1 MKAYKSSNRSS
12 AFDKLSRESLRREW
26 GILKFAWQMAERY
39 HLSLLLMMLLE
50 ILIGVFPAAAIYIF
64 QDAVSGAGHD
74 ILSLVTRENFL
85 LVILFLFIFLL
96 LQKGVSVITTFAIID
111 VEYNIRMKYLS
122 KILAFSIDDISRNLD
137 NRSAF
142 SMTRETSMTSGLIPM
157 IYRSFLQAPVAIV
170 SALVLLIIISPRML
184 ALVTAMMV
192 VIVGI
197 SLLMRSRLKQFHREQ
212 NDATSSLLQYFNEW
226 LSGHRIF
233 HVYGAEDFY
242 KHKMTSAFDTIA
254 DVSKRH
260 KLYGTAQSILVEI
273 LTYIAVIL
281 FIVFLSNGDGSVDIG
296 IVLSFPALILLI
308 RGEILKLV
316 GGYQQLANTES
327 SISRLQLV
335 QQMKAPTDS
344 GLPWHEPIEDIELRQ
359 LSYGYDTQEKILD
372 HANLKLSK
380 GCLNVLTGPN
390 GTGKSTTI
398 NLILGLLKPQEG
410 AVCYNGKDISAYTTA
425 SRLAQFAIVE
435 QEPFVFQGTLYDNI
449 TLGRAISE
457 DVVRR
462 YLHDFAL
469 DYLVGDAGD
478 LSLCI
483 GAKGRALSSGEKQR
497 LALIRA
503 MIGEPSVM
511 ILDEPTSNIDHATAA
526 FIRQVM
532 SNLAQQR
539 MVICVSHDPIMTTN
553 NDLHIFQ
560 IENGNYIQLHAN

>member
-26 GILKFAWQMAERY
+26 GILKFAWQMAKRY
-39 HLSLLLMMLLE
+39 HLLLLLMMLLE
-50 ILIGVFPAAAIYIF
+50 VLIGVFPAAAIYLF

-74 ILSLVTRENFL
+74 ILSLVTRENFM
-85 LVILFLFIFLL
+85 LVILFLFVFLL
-96 LQKGVSVITTFAIID
+96 LQKSVSVITTFAIID

-142 SMTRETSMTSGLIPM
+142 SMTRETSMTSALIPM

-233 HVYGAEDFY
+233 HVYGAEGFY
-242 KHKMTSAFDTIA
+242 KRKMTSAFDTIA
-254 DVSKRH
+254 GVSKRH
-260 KLYGTAQSILVEI
+260 KLYGTTQSILVET

-335 QQMKAPTDS
+335 LQMEAPTDS
-344 GLPWHEPIEDIELRQ
+344 GLPWHEPIEDIELRR
-359 LSYGYDTQEKILD
+359 LSYGYDAQEKILD
-372 HANLKLSK
+372 HTNLKLSK

-478 LSLCI
+478 LSLRI

-532 SNLAQQR
+532 SDLARQHL
-539 MVICVSHDPIMTTN
+539 VLCVSHDPLLTTN

-560 IENGNYIQLHAN
+560 IENGNYIQRHAG